1 MALVRLDLRPAE
13 RVLRQ
18 FGGVVALVGAGLVG
32 LAALGY
38 GPLEGAATWISWT
51 VGSAAL
57 AFGLLALVAPRVL
70 RWPFVVASVIT
81 YPLGFV
87 VSWVVLVVLYFGLFV
102 PTGLLFRV
110 VGRDAL
116 RRKREPGTYWSEAP
130 AKRPK
135 SDYFKQY

>member
-18 FGGVVALVGAGLVG
+18 FGCVVALVGAGLVG
-32 LAALGY
+32 LAGIGY
-38 GPLEGAATWISWT
+38 GPLEGAATWISWA
-51 VGSAAL
+51 VGGAAL

-87 VSWVVLVVLYFGLFV
+87 LSWVVLVVLYFGLFV
-102 PTGLLFRV
+102 PTGLLFRA

>member
-1 MALVRLDLRPAE
+1 MALVRLDLRPSE

-18 FGGVVALVGAGLVG
+18 FGGVVALVGGGLVG
-32 LAALGY
+32 LGALGR
-38 GPLEGAATWISWT
+38 GPLEDAPTWAWGVVGGAAL
-51 VGSAAL
+51 V
-57 AFGLLALVAPRVL
+57 FGLLALVAPRVL
-70 RWPFVVASVIT
+70 RWLFVAVSAIT

-130 AKRPK
+130 GKRPK

>member
-1 MALVRLDLRPAE
+1 MTLLTLTAV
-13 RVLRQ
+13 
-18 FGGVVALVGAGLVG
+18 GG
-32 LAALGY
+32 
-38 GPLEGAATWISWT
+38 
-51 VGSAAL
+51 AAL

-87 VSWVVLVVLYFGLFV
+87 LSWVVLVVLYFGLFV
-102 PTGLLFRV
+102 PTGLLFRA